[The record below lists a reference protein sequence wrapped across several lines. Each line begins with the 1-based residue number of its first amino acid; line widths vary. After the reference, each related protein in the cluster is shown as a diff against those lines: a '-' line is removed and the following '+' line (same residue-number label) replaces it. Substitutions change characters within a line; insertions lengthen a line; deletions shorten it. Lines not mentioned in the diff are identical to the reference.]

1 MGILNFDLPRLAS
14 SRACCKNF
22 AQNPSHCP
30 NLQIRVAAAPMFATD
45 DVPQTSTGF
54 TVKLRLAA
62 ERFQDLVA
70 RLS

>member
-1 MGILNFDLPRLAS
+1 LTCLVSPPPA
-14 SRACCKNF
+14 RAATF
-22 AQNPSHCP
+22 AQNPSRCP

-45 DVPQTSTGF
+45 DVPQTQTSTGF
-54 TVKLRLAA
+54 TVKLILAA